1 MQINFIGIGCQCV
14 EGWRVIQD
22 VGYYRRS
29 GGRAHGDSLDRNGD
43 SGLKCEVNSFNLTFN

>member
-29 GGRAHGDSLDRNGD
+29 GGRIHGDSLDRNGD
-43 SGLKCEVNSFNLTFN
+43 SGLKCEVNSFNLIFN

>member
-1 MQINFIGIGCQCV
+1 MQIIFIGIGCQCV
-14 EGWRVIQD
+14 VGWRVIQD

-43 SGLKCEVNSFNLTFN
+43 SGLKCEVNSLNSIFN